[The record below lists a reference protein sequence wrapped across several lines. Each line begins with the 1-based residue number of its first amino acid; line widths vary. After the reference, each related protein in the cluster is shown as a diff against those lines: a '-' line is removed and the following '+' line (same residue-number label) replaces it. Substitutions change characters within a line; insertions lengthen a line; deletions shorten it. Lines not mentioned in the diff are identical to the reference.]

1 MQASQLQASQLP
13 ESTIVIW
20 VANKPYDL
28 KKVKALVPGATK
40 VMFGFVAG
48 KFSAI
53 FHFDTLTPPKV
64 NKLALGIQIETSG
77 QKTSGQKPSVCCGS
91 DCCVAGG
98 GRGGKVSTV
107 VHTPTA
113 SASVPVPI
121 DYDITIERPA
131 ANNMFNPPLAGKL
144 VRNECDTRGYTLPL
158 KLAILKSPVTQ
169 LLTARIT
176 TSGTIPLTEDEVRA
190 LIYRT
195 ECVYKRVGPS
205 AHSV

>member
-1 MQASQLQASQLP
+1 MQSIEQLP
-13 ESTIVIW
+13 KSTPPSTLVIRVPNQQYNPKIVRGM
-20 VANKPYDL
+20 
-28 KKVKALVPGATK
+28 VPGATK
-40 VMFGFVAG
+40 VVFGIVPDKKG
-48 KFSAI
+48 NRCFSAI
-53 FHFDTLTPPKV
+53 FHFGTPTPPKV
-64 NKLALGIQIETSG
+64 DKPALAVQIE
-77 QKTSGQKPSVCCGS
+77 TSGQKPSVCCGS

-98 GRGGKVSTV
+98 RGAGAGAAV

-113 SASVPVPI
+113 SVPAPI

-131 ANNMFNPPLAGKL
+131 VDHMFNSALAGKL
-144 VRNECDTRGYTLPL
+144 VRDACNASGYKGSL

-195 ECVYKRVGPS
+195 ECVYTRM
-205 AHSV
+205 

>member
-1 MQASQLQASQLP
+1 MQASQLP
-13 ESTIVIW
+13 ESTLVIHVSNQQYNPKIVRGM
-20 VANKPYDL
+20 
-28 KKVKALVPGATK
+28 VPGATK
-40 VMFGFVAG
+40 VVFGIVPDKKG
-48 KFSAI
+48 NRRFSAI
-53 FHFDTLTPPKV
+53 FHFGTPTPPKV
-64 NKLALGIQIETSG
+64 NKPALAVQIE
-77 QKTSGQKPSVCCGS
+77 TSGQKPSVCCGS

-98 GRGGKVSTV
+98 RGAGAAV

-113 SASVPVPI
+113 SVPVPKE
-121 DYDITIERPA
+121 YDITIKRPVVDH
-131 ANNMFNPPLAGKL
+131 MFNPALAGKL
-144 VRNECDTRGYTLPL
+144 VRDACNASGYKGSL

-195 ECVYKRVGPS
+195 ECVYTRVGPS